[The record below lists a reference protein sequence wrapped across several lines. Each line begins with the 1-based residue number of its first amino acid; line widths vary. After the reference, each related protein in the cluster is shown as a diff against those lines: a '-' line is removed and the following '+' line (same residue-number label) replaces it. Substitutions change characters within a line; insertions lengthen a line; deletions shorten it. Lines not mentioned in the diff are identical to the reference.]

1 MQCVGGLHRSCSGTP
16 SRLGLTDTALGG
28 TMTDRRPLLDSEG
41 CPPAVPPQVPPQ
53 ACVVV
58 EEPPPAAPPPPAARL
73 NLGHYLI
80 LISLNSIGAF
90 SSDCY
95 VPNLSQVGK
104 DLSATDQ
111 QVSLTI
117 QINWIL
123 LGLAT
128 PIVGHLSDVHG
139 RKLVVCLTLLVYIA
153 GALGSAFAPTIEWMI
168 VARCVQGVGESA
180 SIITSAIIR
189 DTIDDPQERMQV
201 QAYFT
206 TMRPLMLLGGPS
218 IGGAIGSAFGWRN
231 LMRGLAGWGVLTLLL
246 VGLLPESLPRDE
258 AAHKPSTTLNPC
270 AIICPGLSCA
280 KLRRMASNVDF
291 VFLSGAA
298 AICMGAVRSMLSNI
312 SFVYDHY
319 YHVSTA
325 LSGLLISAPT
335 MAGFVS
341 AMVAARLAKGTPP
354 GKLMR
359 IGMAV
364 GVVPPAMML
373 VVAGLP
379 GSSGNLYDAPRWYMT
394 TIPCSLLAAV
404 GFFALPAMQVLV
416 LQDFKDMSGLAG
428 GISKLVM
435 TLTSTGMSML
445 VSYYFSD
452 WGEDKPDNY
461 THYHTQRLLYALAA
475 ILIVSLVWFWLLY
488 IPIKRC
494 GMPSA
499 GGASSAPRPSLRR
512 RVTRQFSLLRWNP
525 GGSGAVDASMTRSAT
540 SIATSDTSTTPATSP
555 REGS

>member
-1 MQCVGGLHRSCSGTP
+1 
-16 SRLGLTDTALGG
+16 
-28 TMTDRRPLLDSEG
+28 MTDRRPLLNSEEN
-41 CPPAVPPQVPPQ
+41 PPAGPPQAPPQ
-53 ACVVV
+53 ATGMACVVV
-58 EEPPPAAPPPPAARL
+58 EEPPPAAPPPPPAPRL

-128 PIVGHLSDVHG
+128 PIIGHLSDVHG
-139 RKLVVCLTLLVYIA
+139 RKRVVCVTMLIYIA
-153 GALGSAFAPTIEWMI
+153 GALGSAYAPTIEWMI
-168 VARCVQGVGESA
+168 IARCVQGVGEA
-180 SIITSAIIR
+180 VSIITSAIIR

-218 IGGAIGSAFGWRN
+218 IGGAIGSACGWRN
-231 LMRGLAGWGVLTLLL
+231 LMRGLAVWGALTLLL

-258 AAHKPSTTLNPC
+258 TAAKPKSKLNPC
-270 AIICPGLSCA
+270 AIICPGLTCA
-280 KLRRMASNVDF
+280 KLRRMSSHVDF

-298 AICMGAVRSMLSNI
+298 AISMGAVRSMLSNI

-319 YHVSTA
+319 YRISTA
-325 LSGLLISAPT
+325 LSGVLISAPT
-335 MAGFVS
+335 MAGFLS
-341 AMVAARLAKGTPP
+341 AMVAARFAKGTPP

-359 IGMAV
+359 IGMAA

-379 GSSGNLYDAPRWYMT
+379 GSYPNLYDAPHWYMT

-428 GISKLVM
+428 GVSKLVM

-445 VSYYFSD
+445 VSAYFSD
-452 WGEDKPDNY
+452 WGADKPDHY
-461 THYHTQRLLYALAA
+461 THFHTQRLLYSLAA
-475 ILIVSLVWFWLLY
+475 ILIVAQIWFWLLY
-488 IPIKRC
+488 VPIKRC
-494 GMPSA
+494 AALPSA
-499 GGASSAPRPSLRR
+499 GGASPAPTPSLRR
-512 RVTRQFSLLRWNP
+512 RMTRQFSLLRWNP
-525 GGSGAVDASMTRSAT
+525 GGSGAVDGSVTRSAT
-540 SIATSDTSTTPATSP
+540 GSGTSTPPDSSHESPRPPSREASSSSAAAPATSP
-555 REGS
+555 GEAS